1 VLSKV
6 AITVVQVAA
15 TMVLARLLTPAD
27 YGLVTMVTTFSLLL
41 ANFGFNGF
49 TEAVIQREEI
59 NHGLLSNLFWINV
72 GGGLLLT
79 LGFAGAGSLLATF
92 YRDPR
97 VVHVAMGMSLT
108 ILLTSISVQH
118 QALLMRAMRFS
129 EVSVNDIVSRVASVA
144 VAICLGW
151 MGWGYWAL
159 VAGAL
164 MAPLSVTIGALILC
178 PWVPGLPRRQVGTG
192 SMVRFAMNT
201 YGRFSVNYVGRNT
214 DNFLM
219 GWRFDAGVLGFYKRA
234 YDLFGLSVD
243 QTVSPLT
250 SVIVTA
256 LSRLTGDTV
265 RYKDRL
271 LSALGV
277 IAFLGMGLGGDLTL
291 AGKDV
296 IRLLL
301 GAGWEESGRIFMFFG
316 PGIGIMVL
324 YQTHGWIHL
333 SIGRADRWLRW
344 SIVELA
350 FTLLLFFLGLT
361 WGAPGMAAAW
371 TASFWILAIPA
382 FWYAGRP
389 IQLGVGSV
397 IGAVW
402 KFVVAS
408 LLAGAVCAGIIPML
422 PHLAAPGLMGALA
435 RIVVISSLFISLY
448 LGAVVLLHRGCAPL
462 YQLGGLLMDVR
473 LKRL

>member
-1 VLSKV
+1 VVTVLSKV

-97 VVHVAMGMSLT
+97 VVHVAMGMS
-108 ILLTSISVQH
+108 
-118 QALLMRAMRFS
+118 M
-129 EVSVNDIVSRVASVA
+129 
-144 VAICLGW
+144 
-151 MGWGYWAL
+151 
-159 VAGAL
+159 

>member
-1 VLSKV
+1 
-6 AITVVQVAA
+6 
-15 TMVLARLLTPAD
+15 
-27 YGLVTMVTTFSLLL
+27 MVTTFSLLL

-402 KFVVAS
+402 TFVVAS
-408 LLAGAVCAGIIPML
+408 LLAGVVCAGIIPML